1 MALPC
6 YNSYFEVDLDI
17 IRRNYRSI
25 RASLPEGVRL
35 IPVLKGDAYG
45 FGAVK
50 VAHALS
56 SEDGAALFG
65 MAQVGEGVELR
76 RSGIRSDILVMGA
89 VPEQQLPLAVGYD
102 LQLTVFRP
110 DQAEAISR
118 EAQRQGKTVS
128 IHLKIETG
136 LNRIGVRGGEPLALL
151 LEALKGLPCLSLQGA
166 FTQFIDAETPGSPL
180 AHRQFELYKAAAE
193 QIRSAGFE
201 IPLCH
206 VCNSGASDWLR
217 EAYLGGVRIG
227 RRLYMD
233 ALDPVLP
240 RGAVGAVEEAGSW
253 RTSIVDIH
261 TVQPG
266 DTVGYGGAFTAQRPT
281 AVAVICIGYGDGL
294 YTGFAPAHSPCL
306 VGERE
311 APYIGICMDQS
322 FLDVTDIP
330 CAVGDE
336 VTVFGHSSSG
346 AFLSAQALAKTVGE
360 EGVFFTDRL
369 SKRVER
375 RYINE

>member
-6 YNSYFEVDLDI
+6 YNSYFEIDLDVV
-17 IRRNYRSI
+17 RSNYRSI
-25 RASLPEGVRL
+25 RAALPENVRL

-50 VAHALS
+50 IAQTLS
-56 SEDGAALFG
+56 SEGGVELFG

-76 RSGIRSDILVMGA
+76 RAGIREDVLVMGA
-89 VPEQQLPLAVGYD
+89 VPERQLPLAVEND

-110 DQAEAISR
+110 EQAAAISR
-118 EAQRQGKTVS
+118 EAQRQGKTVG

-136 LNRIGVRGGEPLALL
+136 LNRIGVRSGEALGQLLETLKALPALALR
-151 LEALKGLPCLSLQGA
+151 GA

-180 AHRQFELYKAAAE
+180 AYRQFELYKTAVE

-201 IPLCH
+201 IPVCH
-206 VCNSGASDWLR
+206 VCNSGASDWFR
-217 EAYLGGVRIG
+217 EAYLDGVRIG

-233 ALDPVLP
+233 ARDRPLP
-240 RGAVGAVEEAGSW
+240 RGAVGAVEEPGSW
-253 RTSIVDIH
+253 RTSVVNIH
-261 TVQPG
+261 TVQTG
-266 DTVGYGGAFTAQRPT
+266 ETVGYDGAFVARRPT
-281 AVAVICIGYGDGL
+281 TVATICIGYGDGL
-294 YTGFAPAHSPCL
+294 YTGFVPAQSPCL
-306 VGERE
+306 VGEHT

-330 CAVGDE
+330 CAIGEE

-346 AFLSAQALAKTVGE
+346 AILSAQTLAKTVGQ

-369 SKRVER
+369 GLRVER
-375 RYINE
+375 RYLNE